1 MSLKES
7 LTWRYA
13 VKKYNNQKVSDE
25 AIQTILDAINLSAS
39 STGMQPYRVIVVKD
53 AAIREELAKDSFN
66 AQILEASDLLVFAA
80 FETITQAN
88 IDDYMAHVAAVR
100 EMPLEQ
106 LSGFK
111 QALETHMLTQ
121 TPEANF
127 SWAARQAY
135 IGLGTGL
142 IAAAE
147 LKIDTTPME
156 GFNHEKLDQL
166 LGLPAKGLKS
176 VVLLSLGYRD
186 AEQDPYANLKKVR
199 LPLEE
204 FAFVQ

>member
-80 FETITQAN
+80 FENITQSI

-121 TPEANF
+121 TPEVNF

-166 LGLPAKGLKS
+166 LGLSEKGLKS

-186 AEQDPYANLKKVR
+186 AEQDSYANLKKVR

-204 FAFVQ
+204 FAFVH

>member
-80 FETITQAN
+80 FENITQSI

-100 EMPLEQ
+100 EMPLEE

-121 TPEANF
+121 TPEVNF

-166 LGLPAKGLKS
+166 LGLPEKGLKS

-186 AEQDPYANLKKVR
+186 AEQDIYANLKKVR
-199 LPLEE
+199 LPLHE

>member
-13 VKKYNNQKVSDE
+13 VKKYSNQKVSDE

-66 AQILEASDLLVFAA
+66 AQIMEASDLLVFAA
-80 FETITQAN
+80 FENITQDI

-106 LSGFK
+106 LAGFK

-166 LGLPAKGLKS
+166 LGLPEKGLKS

-199 LPLEE
+199 LPLHE
-204 FAFVQ
+204 FALVQ

>member
-1 MSLKES
+1 MSLKEN